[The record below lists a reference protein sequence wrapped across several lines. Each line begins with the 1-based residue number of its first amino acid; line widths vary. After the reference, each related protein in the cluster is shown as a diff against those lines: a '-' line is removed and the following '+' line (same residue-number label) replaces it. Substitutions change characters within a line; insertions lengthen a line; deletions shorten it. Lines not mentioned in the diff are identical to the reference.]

1 MNTLEIV
8 EIEEVNTDQI
18 TVPHCHHGAT
28 QQSFAWG

>member
-1 MNTLEIV
+1 MDTLEIV

-28 QQSFAWG
+28 QQSFAWR